1 MNPVYVKMDYLGI
14 VGVDKKQRIVE
25 FQHLPLLP
33 AENVHI
39 DVNVCIVNC

>member
-1 MNPVYVKMDYLGI
+1 MNPLYVKMDCLGI

-33 AENVHI
+33 AENVYI
-39 DVNVCIVNC
+39 DVSVCNLNC